1 MSDLALGIDVGTSG
15 VRVAAIDQAAR
26 VVAFAAS
33 SMPAALRDHD
43 RITQD
48 AAAWSDGLD
57 DAMTRLASMVDLAR
71 VGALAVDG
79 TSGTLVAVDDRGVP
93 VTVGSLYND
102 RDDDASIAV
111 VERAAPP
118 HAAGWRAAQTCQNVP
133 NSSTAGNSMS
143 PAA

>member
-1 MSDLALGIDVGTSG
+1 M
-15 VRVAAIDQAAR
+15 
-26 VVAFAAS
+26 AFAAS

-48 AAAWSDGLD
+48 AAAWSRGLD

-79 TSGTLVAVDDRGVP
+79 TSGTLVAVDDRGIP

-102 RDDDASIAV
+102 RADDTSIAV
-111 VERAAPP
+111 VERAAPA
-118 HAAGWRAAQTCQNVP
+118 HAAVHGAASPLARAMRLLQTRALQRSCTRPTGSPDNFP
-133 NSSTAGNSMS
+133 DNSISVTKAT
-143 PAA
+143 P